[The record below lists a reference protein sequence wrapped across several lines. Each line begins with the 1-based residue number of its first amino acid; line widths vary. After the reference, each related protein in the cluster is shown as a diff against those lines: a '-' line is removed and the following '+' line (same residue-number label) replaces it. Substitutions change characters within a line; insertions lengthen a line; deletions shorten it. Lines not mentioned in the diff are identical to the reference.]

1 MRVEGHNRRKT
12 NDTIL
17 RCEVYVK
24 FVANATLRGGLT
36 FTLAIPSSI
45 VTDNEALYDYVCECL
60 GLEQDTADL
69 AADVDWEIDDICGVN
84 VRDVEVDWIETEG
97 QDNS

>member
-1 MRVEGHNRRKT
+1 MKVEEHNGRKT
-12 NDTIL
+12 DDKIL
-17 RCEVYVK
+17 QCEVYVK

-36 FTLAIPSSI
+36 LTLAVPSSI

-60 GLEQDTADL
+60 EQDPVDL
-69 AADVDWEIDDICGVN
+69 ATDIDWEEIDDICEVS